1 MTDYL
6 TPEQRSMAMSRVKS
20 KDTSLERL
28 VRSELHKQG
37 YRFRKNVPTLP
48 GKPDIVFVSARVVVF
63 VDGDFWHGYHFQC
76 WGFKLKP
83 YWREKIE
90 TNRSRDL
97 RNLCKLRRR
106 GWKVLR
112 VWGHEIKKDVHAV
125 VQKIATLVAQQKA
138 LAGNRGGTR

>member
-28 VRSELHKQG
+28 VRSELHKRG

-48 GKPDIVFVSARVVVF
+48 GKPDIVFVTARLAVF
-63 VDGDFWHGYHFQC
+63 VDGDFWHGYHFQR
-76 WGFKLKP
+76 WGPKLTP
-83 YWREKIE
+83 YWQQKIE

-97 RNLCKLRRR
+97 KNFCKLRRR
-106 GWKVLR
+106 GWRVLR
-112 VWGHEIKKDVHAV
+112 VWGHEIKKDVHSV
-125 VQKIATLVAQQKA
+125 VQKIVRLVEA
-138 LAGNRGGTR
+138 NIP